1 MNSDHIGRCDVWEL
15 SRRGA
20 VVEGALQLAAAPR
33 LAEQLADQAGAL
45 HYRLTG
51 LVDEQ
56 GRPAARLVVQGPL
69 RARCDR
75 CGGPVEVSIDEQ
87 AQFYF
92 VDDERELER
101 LPIDDSPEEPLL
113 GSSRFDLASLV
124 EEQAILAL
132 PISPR
137 HDECAVPPP
146 TGADRAP
153 ADETHRPLEA
163 LAALKKQRG

>member
-1 MNSDHIGRCDVWEL
+1 MTSEHIGRCDVWAL

-20 VVEGALQLAAAPR
+20 VVEGELEVERAPR
-33 LAEQLADQAGAL
+33 LAAQLADKAGTL
-45 HYRLTG
+45 RYRLTG

-56 GRPAARLVVQGPL
+56 GRPAARLLVRGRL

-75 CGGPVEVSIDEQ
+75 CAGPVEVSIDEQ

-113 GSSRFDLASLV
+113 GSSRFDLASLI

-137 HDECAVPPP
+137 HAECAAPPP

-153 ADETHRPLEA
+153 AGETHRPLEA
-163 LAALKKQRG
+163 LAALKKQRR